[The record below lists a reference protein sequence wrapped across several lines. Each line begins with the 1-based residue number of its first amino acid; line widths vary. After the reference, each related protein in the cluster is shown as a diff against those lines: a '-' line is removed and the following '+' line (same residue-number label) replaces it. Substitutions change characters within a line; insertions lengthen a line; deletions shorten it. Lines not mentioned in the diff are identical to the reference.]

1 MYTYTRIHT
10 HVYTY
15 MHHVG
20 KIIGSSCNPVPSP
33 WQPSC
38 SLQFVTLPGGLQTA
52 PGVLCPLKCKA
63 STGEAGASPST
74 EGHATLKGQLL
85 PSSPKWL
92 FLFCSFYWG
101 QGGST
106 SGHRREGK
114 EKKGHC
120 LHPGPLLPCCWKEKS
135 QMHGHNRN
143 KQYIVSQSKTAVNV
157 IA

>member
-1 MYTYTRIHT
+1 MYTYTCIRT
-10 HVYTY
+10 HIYICASCRKDNRQQLQSCALSLTTFLFSPVY
-15 MHHVG
+15 G
-20 KIIGSSCNPVPSP
+20 
-33 WQPSC
+33 
-38 SLQFVTLPGGLQTA
+38 TLPGGLQTA
-52 PGVLCPLKCKA
+52 PGMLCPLKCKA

-74 EGHATLKGQLL
+74 EGQATLKGQLL
-85 PSSPKWL
+85 PSCPKWL

-106 SGHRREGK
+106 SGHGREGK

-120 LHPGPLLPCCWKEKS
+120 LHPGPLTLLLG

-143 KQYIVSQSKTAVNV
+143 KQYIVAQSKTAVNV